1 MSPHLRPQGAEVL
14 ELTTGRRRWLLFVNI
29 VAVSLVVAT
38 MSALYTSLPDIAVAT
53 GATQAQLTW
62 IVDSYTLALAAL
74 VLTAGAL
81 GDRFGR
87 RATLIV
93 GLALF
98 TVSSALPIWL
108 DSPLWVIV
116 LRAVAGVGAAF
127 VMPSTLSLLTASF
140 PSERR
145 GSAVGM
151 WAGFAGIGGIVG
163 LLSSGV
169 MLEVWSWKAI
179 FVVYSGIG
187 LLVLLAA
194 LTIGESVAS
203 RHGRP
208 DVLGSVFSALAVGG
222 VVFGLIEGAHTS
234 FSDPLVVVTLI
245 VAAVSLLAFVLVEL
259 RATDPLLDVRYFRR
273 RGFATGSIS
282 VGMQFLTIFG
292 FFLLIVQYLQLVKG
306 YDPIAASLALAPMAL
321 PVLLF
326 SLVSP
331 RITAVVGLRVVSVV
345 GVGAIAAGMIL
356 LSRLGV
362 DSTYWDIM
370 WPMLAAGVGLGLS
383 TAPATSAIV
392 SDISVDEQG
401 VAAAVNDAMRE
412 VGAAIGIALSGSILA
427 GRYATGI
434 VDVLPGVPESGRQA
448 VESSFAGAVEF
459 VAVAGPALQGI
470 VDAAADVFV
479 TGISDALFA
488 LGLVAAGAAV
498 VLLFVAPGRGYVPH
512 GESET
517 GDAAAA
523 AAAAATTGDAGVAGG
538 SEPASMA
545 SASAPA
551 RNRGTR
557 PRP

>member
-1 MSPHLRPQGAEVL
+1 ML

-62 IVDSYTLALAAL
+62 IIDSYTLALAAL

-93 GLALF
+93 GLVLF
-98 TVSSALPIWL
+98 TAASALPIWL
-108 DSPLWVIV
+108 DSPLWVIA

-145 GSAVGM
+145 GTAVGM

-163 LLSSGV
+163 LLSSGL
-169 MLEVWSWKAI
+169 MLQIWSWKSI
-179 FVVYSGIG
+179 FVVYSVVG
-187 LLVLLAA
+187 LLVLLTAF
-194 LTIGESVAS
+194 TIGESVAS

-234 FSDPLVVVTLI
+234 FGEPLVVVAL
-245 VAAVSLLAFVLVEL
+245 VAAVVSLIGFVLVEL

-273 RGFATGSIS
+273 RGFTTGSVA

-292 FFLLIVQYLQLVKG
+292 FFLLMVQYLQLVKG
-306 YDPIAASLALAPMAL
+306 YDALSASLALAPMVI
-321 PVLLF
+321 PVMVF
-326 SLVSP
+326 SLLSP
-331 RITAVVGLRVVSVV
+331 RITARVGLRVVTVV
-345 GVGAIAAGMIL
+345 GLAAIATGMVL

-362 DSTYWDIM
+362 DSTYWEIL
-370 WPMLAAGVGLGLS
+370 WPLLVASVGLGVS

-412 VGAAIGIALSGSILA
+412 VGAAIGIAISGSILA
-427 GRYATGI
+427 GSYATGI

-448 VESSFAGAVEF
+448 VESSFAGAVEY
-459 VAVAGPALQGI
+459 VTIAGPALQGI
-470 VDAAADVFV
+470 VDAAAEVFA
-479 TGISDALFA
+479 TGISDAMFA
-488 LGLVAAGAAV
+488 LGMVAAGAAV
-498 VLLFVAPGRGYVPH
+498 LLLFVAPGRRYVPH
-512 GESET
+512 GESES
-517 GDAAAA
+517 GDAVAA
-523 AAAAATTGDAGVAGG
+523 G
-538 SEPASMA
+538 
-545 SASAPA
+545 APA
-551 RNRGTR
+551 RTR
-557 PRP
+557 LS

>member
-1 MSPHLRPQGAEVL
+1 ML

-108 DSPLWVIV
+108 DSPLWVII

-140 PSERR
+140 PPERR

-245 VAAVSLLAFVLVEL
+245 VAAASLLAFVLVEL

-517 GDAAAA
+517 ADAAAA
-523 AAAAATTGDAGVAGG
+523 AAAAAAGDAGVAGG

>member
-1 MSPHLRPQGAEVL
+1 ML

-517 GDAAAA
+517 GDAGAAA
-523 AAAAATTGDAGVAGG
+523 AGDAEVAGG

>member
-1 MSPHLRPQGAEVL
+1 ML

-98 TVSSALPIWL
+98 TVASALPIWL
-108 DSPLWVIV
+108 DSPLWVII
-116 LRAVAGVGAAF
+116 LRAVSGVGAAF

-169 MLEVWSWKAI
+169 MLQVWSWKAI
-179 FVVYSGIG
+179 FVVYSAIG

-234 FSDPLVVVTLI
+234 FSDPLVVVILV

-321 PVLLF
+321 PVLVF
-326 SLVSP
+326 SLISP
-331 RITAVVGLRVVSVV
+331 RITAVVGLRAVSVV

-362 DSTYWDIM
+362 DSSYWDIM

-392 SDISVDEQG
+392 SDISADEQG

-470 VDAAADVFV
+470 VDAAAAVFV

-498 VLLFVAPGRGYVPH
+498 LLLFVAPGRGYVPH
-512 GESET
+512 GESES
-517 GDAAAA
+517 GDAA
-523 AAAAATTGDAGVAGG
+523 GGVAGA
-538 SEPASMA
+538 EPAGADA
-545 SASAPA
+545 SDIERPA
-551 RNRGTR
+551 ARPVQSR
-557 PRP
+557 PR

>member
-1 MSPHLRPQGAEVL
+1 ML

-517 GDAAAA
+517 ADAAAA
-523 AAAAATTGDAGVAGG
+523 AAAAGDAEVAGG

>member
-1 MSPHLRPQGAEVL
+1 ML

-321 PVLLF
+321 PVLVF
-326 SLVSP
+326 SLISP
-331 RITAVVGLRVVSVV
+331 RITAVVGLRAVSVV
-345 GVGAIAAGMIL
+345 GVGAIAVGMIL

-362 DSTYWDIM
+362 DSSYWDIM

-523 AAAAATTGDAGVAGG
+523 AAATTGDAGVAGG

>member
-1 MSPHLRPQGAEVL
+1 ML

-523 AAAAATTGDAGVAGG
+523 AAAAAAGDAGVAGG

>member
-1 MSPHLRPQGAEVL
+1 ML

-517 GDAAAA
+517 ADAAAA
-523 AAAAATTGDAGVAGG
+523 AAAAGDAGVAGG

>member
-1 MSPHLRPQGAEVL
+1 M

-517 GDAAAA
+517 ADAAAA
-523 AAAAATTGDAGVAGG
+523 AAAAAAGDAGVAGG

>member
-1 MSPHLRPQGAEVL
+1 ML

>member
-1 MSPHLRPQGAEVL
+1 ML

-523 AAAAATTGDAGVAGG
+523 AAAAGDAEVASG

>member
-1 MSPHLRPQGAEVL
+1 MVSARNW
-14 ELTTGRRRWLLFVNI
+14 RRRWLLFVNI

-62 IVDSYTLALAAL
+62 IIDSYTLALAAL

-93 GLALF
+93 GLVLF
-98 TVSSALPIWL
+98 TAASALPIWL
-108 DSPLWVIV
+108 DSPLWVIA

-145 GSAVGM
+145 GTAVGM

-163 LLSSGV
+163 LLSSGL
-169 MLEVWSWKAI
+169 MLQIWSWKSI
-179 FVVYSGIG
+179 FVVYSVVG

-194 LTIGESVAS
+194 FTIGESVAS

-234 FSDPLVVVTLI
+234 FGEPLVVVAL
-245 VAAVSLLAFVLVEL
+245 VAAVVSLIGFVLVEL

-273 RGFATGSIS
+273 RGFTTGSVA

-292 FFLLIVQYLQLVKG
+292 FFLLMVQYLQLVKG
-306 YDPIAASLALAPMAL
+306 YDALSASLALAPMVI
-321 PVLLF
+321 PVMVF
-326 SLVSP
+326 SLLSP
-331 RITAVVGLRVVSVV
+331 RITARVGLRVVTVV
-345 GVGAIAAGMIL
+345 GLAAIATGMVL

-362 DSTYWDIM
+362 DSTYWEIL
-370 WPMLAAGVGLGLS
+370 WPLLVASVGLGVS

-412 VGAAIGIALSGSILA
+412 VGAAIGIAISGSILA
-427 GRYATGI
+427 GSYATGI

-448 VESSFAGAVEF
+448 VESSFAGAVEY
-459 VAVAGPALQGI
+459 VTIAGPALQGI
-470 VDAAADVFV
+470 VDAAAEVFA
-479 TGISDALFA
+479 TGISDAMFA
-488 LGLVAAGAAV
+488 LGMVAAGAAV
-498 VLLFVAPGRGYVPH
+498 LLLFVAPGRRYVPH
-512 GESET
+512 GESES
-517 GDAAAA
+517 GDAAVSDAA
-523 AAAAATTGDAGVAGG
+523 DVDGSAGVPDVVDPAG
-538 SEPASMA
+538 
-545 SASAPA
+545 APA
-551 RNRGTR
+551 RTR
-557 PRP
+557 LS

>member
-1 MSPHLRPQGAEVL
+1 ML

-108 DSPLWVIV
+108 DSPLWVII

-140 PSERR
+140 PPERR

-245 VAAVSLLAFVLVEL
+245 VAAASLLAFVLVEL

-273 RGFATGSIS
+273 RGFAAGSIS

-321 PVLLF
+321 PVLVF

-412 VGAAIGIALSGSILA
+412 VGAAIGIAISGSILA
-427 GRYATGI
+427 GRYASGI
-434 VDVLPGVPESGRQA
+434 VDVLPGVPEPGRQA

-470 VDAAADVFV
+470 VDAAAEVFV

-498 VLLFVAPGRGYVPH
+498 VLLFVAPGRGYVAK
-512 GESET
+512 GESGA

-523 AAAAATTGDAGVAGG
+523 DAAARRC
-538 SEPASMA
+538 
-545 SASAPA
+545 A
-551 RNRGTR
+551 R
-557 PRP
+557 

>member
-1 MSPHLRPQGAEVL
+1 ML

-62 IVDSYTLALAAL
+62 IIDSYTLALAAL

-93 GLALF
+93 GLVLF
-98 TVSSALPIWL
+98 TAASALPIWL
-108 DSPLWVIV
+108 DSPLWVIA

-145 GSAVGM
+145 GTAVGM

-163 LLSSGV
+163 LLSSGL
-169 MLEVWSWKAI
+169 MLQIWSWKSI
-179 FVVYSGIG
+179 FVVYSVVG

-194 LTIGESVAS
+194 FTIGESVAS

-234 FSDPLVVVTLI
+234 FGEPLVVVAL
-245 VAAVSLLAFVLVEL
+245 VAAVVSLIGFVLVEL

-273 RGFATGSIS
+273 RGFTTGSVA

-292 FFLLIVQYLQLVKG
+292 FFLLMVQYLQLVKG
-306 YDPIAASLALAPMAL
+306 YDALSASLALAPMVI
-321 PVLLF
+321 PVMVF
-326 SLVSP
+326 SLLSP
-331 RITAVVGLRVVSVV
+331 RITARVGLRVVTVV
-345 GVGAIAAGMIL
+345 GLAAIATGMVL

-362 DSTYWDIM
+362 DSTYWEIL
-370 WPMLAAGVGLGLS
+370 WPLLVASVGLGVS

-412 VGAAIGIALSGSILA
+412 VGAAIGIAISGSILA
-427 GRYATGI
+427 GSYATGI

-448 VESSFAGAVEF
+448 VESSFAGAVEY
-459 VAVAGPALQGI
+459 VTIAGPALQGI
-470 VDAAADVFV
+470 VDAAAEVFA
-479 TGISDALFA
+479 TGISDAMFA
-488 LGLVAAGAAV
+488 LGMVAAGAAV
-498 VLLFVAPGRGYVPH
+498 LLLFVAPGRRYVPH
-512 GESET
+512 GESES
-517 GDAAAA
+517 GDAAVSDAA
-523 AAAAATTGDAGVAGG
+523 DVDGSAGVPDVVDPAG
-538 SEPASMA
+538 
-545 SASAPA
+545 APA
-551 RNRGTR
+551 RTR
-557 PRP
+557 LS

>member
-1 MSPHLRPQGAEVL
+1 ML
-14 ELTTGRRRWLLFVNI
+14 ELTAGRRRWLLCVNI

-81 GDRFGR
+81 GDRVGR

-163 LLSSGV
+163 LLSSGL
-169 MLEVWSWKAI
+169 MLQVWSWKSI
-179 FVVYSGIG
+179 FIVYSAIG
-187 LLVLLAA
+187 LLVLAA
-194 LTIGESVAS
+194 AFTIGESVAS

-208 DVLGSVFSALAVGG
+208 DVLGAVFSALAVGG

-234 FSDPLVVVTLI
+234 FVEPLVVVALV
-245 VAAVSLLAFVLVEL
+245 VAVVSMVGFVLVEL
-259 RATDPLLDVRYFRR
+259 RAADPLLDVRYFRR
-273 RGFATGSIS
+273 RGFTTGSVA

-306 YDPIAASLALAPMAL
+306 YDAISASMALAPMVI
-321 PVLLF
+321 PVMVF
-326 SLVSP
+326 SLLSP
-331 RITAVVGLRVVSVV
+331 RITALVGLRVVTVL
-345 GVGAIAAGMIL
+345 GLTLIAAGMIL

-362 DSTYWDIM
+362 DSGYSDIL
-370 WPMLAAGVGLGLS
+370 WPMLVASVGLGLS

-392 SDISVDEQG
+392 SDISADEQG

-427 GRYATGI
+427 GGYASGI
-434 VDVLPGVPESGRQA
+434 VDVLPAVPEAGRQT

-459 VAVAGPALQGI
+459 AAVAGPGAQGI
-470 VDAAADVFV
+470 VDAAAAIFAG
-479 TGISDALFA
+479 GISDALFV

-498 VLLFVAPGRGYVPH
+498 LLLFVAPGRGYVPH

-517 GDAAAA
+517 ADVAAAA
-523 AAAAATTGDAGVAGG
+523 AAAADAAAGQSVA
-538 SEPASMA
+538 S
-545 SASAPA
+545 
-551 RNRGTR
+551 RRT
-557 PRP
+557 

>member
-1 MSPHLRPQGAEVL
+1 ML

-356 LSRLGV
+356 LSRLSV

-517 GDAAAA
+517 ADAAAA
-523 AAAAATTGDAGVAGG
+523 AAAAGDAEVAGG

>member
-1 MSPHLRPQGAEVL
+1 ML

-306 YDPIAASLALAPMAL
+306 
-321 PVLLF
+321 
-326 SLVSP
+326 
-331 RITAVVGLRVVSVV
+331 
-345 GVGAIAAGMIL
+345 
-356 LSRLGV
+356 
-362 DSTYWDIM
+362 
-370 WPMLAAGVGLGLS
+370 
-383 TAPATSAIV
+383 
-392 SDISVDEQG
+392 
-401 VAAAVNDAMRE
+401 
-412 VGAAIGIALSGSILA
+412 
-427 GRYATGI
+427 
-434 VDVLPGVPESGRQA
+434 
-448 VESSFAGAVEF
+448 
-459 VAVAGPALQGI
+459 
-470 VDAAADVFV
+470 
-479 TGISDALFA
+479 
-488 LGLVAAGAAV
+488 
-498 VLLFVAPGRGYVPH
+498 
-512 GESET
+512 
-517 GDAAAA
+517 
-523 AAAAATTGDAGVAGG
+523 
-538 SEPASMA
+538 
-545 SASAPA
+545 
-551 RNRGTR
+551 
-557 PRP
+557 

>member
-1 MSPHLRPQGAEVL
+1 
-14 ELTTGRRRWLLFVNI
+14 
-29 VAVSLVVAT
+29 
-38 MSALYTSLPDIAVAT
+38 
-53 GATQAQLTW
+53 
-62 IVDSYTLALAAL
+62 
-74 VLTAGAL
+74 
-81 GDRFGR
+81 
-87 RATLIV
+87 
-93 GLALF
+93 
-98 TVSSALPIWL
+98 
-108 DSPLWVIV
+108 
-116 LRAVAGVGAAF
+116 
-127 VMPSTLSLLTASF
+127 
-140 PSERR
+140 
-145 GSAVGM
+145 
-151 WAGFAGIGGIVG
+151 
-163 LLSSGV
+163 
-169 MLEVWSWKAI
+169 
-179 FVVYSGIG
+179 
-187 LLVLLAA
+187 
-194 LTIGESVAS
+194 
-203 RHGRP
+203 
-208 DVLGSVFSALAVGG
+208 
-222 VVFGLIEGAHTS
+222 
-234 FSDPLVVVTLI
+234 
-245 VAAVSLLAFVLVEL
+245 
-259 RATDPLLDVRYFRR
+259 
-273 RGFATGSIS
+273 
-282 VGMQFLTIFG
+282 
-292 FFLLIVQYLQLVKG
+292 
-306 YDPIAASLALAPMAL
+306 MAL

-517 GDAAAA
+517 ADAAAA
-523 AAAAATTGDAGVAGG
+523 AAAAAAGDAGVAGG